1 MGFSSVCTLYYPVSL
16 IRSTEARGI
25 LLYSNFTIVTLK
37 YLIEDTIFRREAL

>member
-1 MGFSSVCTLYYPVSL
+1 MGFSSVCTLYSLVSL
-16 IRSTEARGI
+16 IRTTEVREI